1 MVGKLGDFKKVACKS
16 AHELAGA
23 VLVKVVEA
31 ELLHM
36 AEEGFS
42 DVCFDADA
50 ERVTPVGD
58 NVI

>member
-1 MVGKLGDFKKVACKS
+1 MVGKLGDFKKVAREP

-36 AEEGFS
+36 AEESFS
-42 DVCFDADA
+42 DVGLDADA
-50 ERVTPVGD
+50 ECVAPVGD